1 MQREE
6 ERERKGLG
14 EGEKKYDSRDCKEGF
29 AVTTHRVMC
38 QMGVTVVAVVS
49 EVREEHWM

>member
-14 EGEKKYDSRDCKEGF
+14 EGGKKYDSRDCKEGF
-29 AVTTHRVMC
+29 AVNTHRVMC

-49 EVREEHWM
+49 EVREEHRM